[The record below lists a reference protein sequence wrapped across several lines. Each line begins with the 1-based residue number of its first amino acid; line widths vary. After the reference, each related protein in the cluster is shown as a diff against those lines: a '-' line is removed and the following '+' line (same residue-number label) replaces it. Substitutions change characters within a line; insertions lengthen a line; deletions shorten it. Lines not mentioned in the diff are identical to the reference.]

1 MQTNKITTRLTMW
14 KSVEVFPSF
23 SELTKI
29 AKKSY
34 LNTVEVVFLTRTNLI
49 YAVTLQLDHCND
61 KAIEIHPQ
69 LLSYANDKLMLA
81 VMQEN
86 YYQSTLTKYNFN
98 VKMREEYFMPTSTHS
113 GFIKYCYMSDLYNY
127 IMDSVN

>member
-23 SELTKI
+23 SELKKI
-29 AKKSY
+29 AKKFY
-34 LNTVEVVFLTRTNLI
+34 LNAIDTVFLTRTNLI
-49 YAVTLQLDHCND
+49 YTVTLQFDHCND

-69 LLSYANDKLMLA
+69 ILYADNNLILA